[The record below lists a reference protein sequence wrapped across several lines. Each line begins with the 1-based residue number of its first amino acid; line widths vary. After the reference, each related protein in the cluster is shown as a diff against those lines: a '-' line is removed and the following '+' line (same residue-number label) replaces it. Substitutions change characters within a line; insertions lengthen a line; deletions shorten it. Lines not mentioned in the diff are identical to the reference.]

1 MNQPLRRV
9 WPKLDLC
16 SSPLTSK
23 DVRCR
28 RAVVCV
34 CDVSSGEG
42 KVGRVGGLGERGQGL
57 PLVCVRPS
65 QAEVSA
71 PG

>member
-9 WPKLDLC
+9 WPKLGLC
-16 SSPLTSK
+16 PSPLTSK

-28 RAVVCV
+28 RVVVCV
-34 CDVSSGEG
+34 CAVSSGEG
-42 KVGRVGGLGERGQGL
+42 RVGRVGGLGERGQGL
-57 PLVCVRPS
+57 HLVSVHPS